1 MKLYYQKRYLIK
13 SYNNL
18 QQRAFDKI
26 EQEAL
31 VSQLLPTHVFYLF
44 HFLFPWNIQII
55 KFLIN
60 ILNYHILL
68 LII

>member
-1 MKLYYQKRYLIK
+1 MLSFLDPEHCFYFFTFACLHVMKLYYQKRYVIK

-31 VSQLLPTHVFYLF
+31 VSQLLPTHV
-44 HFLFPWNIQII
+44 IDII
-55 KFLIN
+55 
-60 ILNYHILL
+60 
-68 LII
+68 